1 MLGTLREG
9 AISAMSEFAY
19 FGRWATLA
27 WTDIKLRYRRTQ
39 LGPFWMTLNTAL
51 MIFSVGCVWGF
62 VFHMPMEEYLPYFAI
77 GIVVWNFISSTVVE
91 GCRVFLDAHHF
102 IKSLPNPLML
112 YVWRLLARQVICL
125 GHNLVFLALF
135 WLALGRPLHVG
146 ALAAICGLLVLWIA
160 LLGAVLILGTM
171 CARFRDIPQAVTS
184 LLQILFL
191 VTPIIWSP
199 EGTPEK
205 VMPHSI
211 FYANP
216 LYNLIEVIRSPI
228 LGHATTELNWLGAAA
243 SAMVTLMVGL
253 IVFGRF
259 AKRVPY
265 WL

>member
-1 MLGTLREG
+1 MFRPLREG
-9 AISAMSEFAY
+9 AIGAMSEFAC
-19 FGRWATLA
+19 FDRWAMLA

-51 MIFSVGCVWGF
+51 MIFFVGCVWGF
-62 VFHMPMEEYLPYFAI
+62 VFHIPMEEYLPYFAI

-91 GCRVFLDAHHF
+91 GCRVFLDAHHV

-125 GHNLVFLALF
+125 GHNLIFLALF
-135 WLALGRPLHVG
+135 WLALARPLHIG
-146 ALAAICGLLVLWIA
+146 ALAAIAGLVVLSIA
-160 LLGAVLILGTM
+160 LLGAVLILGTL

-184 LLQILFL
+184 ILQILFL

-199 EGTPEK
+199 SGTAADG
-205 VMPHSI
+205 MPNFI

-228 LGHATTELNWLGAAA
+228 LGHGTTALNWLGASA
-243 SAMVTLMVGL
+243 SAVVTLTLGFLM
-253 IVFGRF
+253 FGRF